1 MAARK
6 SGKWQIGK
14 NRNRK
19 DRREESKNRL
29 RRRQAAASAKKK
41 EMQDKLKQ
49 EAMAEA
55 LAELSKKGITEHEK
69 KQEAKKKLEA
79 KKAQEW
85 VALKAAAVDR
95 RRRRLRPKPGDDL
108 LLSD

>member
-1 MAARK
+1 MAPRK

-19 DRREESKNRL
+19 DRREESKNRQ

-55 LAELSKKGITEHEK
+55 LAELSKKGSIEHEK
-69 KQEAKKKLEA
+69 KQEAKKQEA
-79 KKAQEW
+79 KKAQER